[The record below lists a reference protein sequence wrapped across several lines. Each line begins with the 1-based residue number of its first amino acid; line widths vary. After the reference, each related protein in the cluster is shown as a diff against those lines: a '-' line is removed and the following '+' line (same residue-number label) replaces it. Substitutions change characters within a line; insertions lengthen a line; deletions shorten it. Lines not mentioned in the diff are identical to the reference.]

1 MIFLRLKSN
10 VNQKKPNSLQHCVS
24 IRMPLTNARVLNLGT
39 TSLVLYSDCQY
50 TVAGISAMMRERFPQ
65 QPTDST
71 IIIVNACSMSLEAR
85 MNDVFVLRKRYGERT
100 FIFVLT
106 QDKDNYEIYSRI
118 HFVSLR
124 SSANAL
130 LCYIMSAVILHES
143 RAVRLSLQSM
153 QIIYMKS
160 LGVEIADIA
169 SLMNRSY
176 STIKNNFSYCKRR
189 LHIRSSFSERALI
202 YIAKGIV
209 CKQ

>member
-1 MIFLRLKSN
+1 
-10 VNQKKPNSLQHCVS
+10 
-24 IRMPLTNARVLNLGT
+24 MPLTNARVLNLGT

-50 TVAGISAMMRERFPQ
+50 TTAGISALMRERFPQ

-85 MNDVFVLRKRYGERT
+85 ISDVFALRKRHGEKAY
-100 FIFVLT
+100 IFVLT
-106 QDKDNYEIYSRI
+106 QDRDNYEVYSRI

-124 SSANAL
+124 SAADAL
-130 LCYIMSAVILHES
+130 LCYVMSAVILHEN
-143 RAVRLSLQSM
+143 RPVRLSLQSL

-160 LGVEIADIA
+160 LGVDIADIA
-169 SLMNRSY
+169 TLMNRSY